1 MTHDV
6 VVAHAA
12 RQAEADVPRQLARA
26 EGVSPALCR
35 APGFDSPNP
44 PPVGPRDVPV
54 APWAQQGARDVL
66 LQGCLQGAD
75 Q

>member
-6 VVAHAA
+6 VVAHPE
-12 RQAEADVPRQLARA
+12 RQAEAEFPRQLARA

-35 APGFDSPNP
+35 APGFDSPNL
-44 PPVGPRDVPV
+44 PPVGPRDVLV
-54 APWAQQGARDVL
+54 TPWAEPDARDVL

>member
-1 MTHDV
+1 MTHDG
-6 VVAHAA
+6 VVAHAE
-12 RQAEADVPRQLARA
+12 RQAEAEFPQQLGRA

-35 APGFDSPNP
+35 APGFDSPNL

-54 APWAQQGARDVL
+54 APWAEQDVRDVL
-66 LQGCLQGAD
+66 LQGCLRGAD